1 MDKIDSLVRLYLIG
15 GFSGVLGLTDEKTLV
30 ALRQFGFPK
39 VLDEKV
45 KEIIKEV
52 KKDYLKLRSSRSEA
66 QEVNEL
72 VEETGKKLFDLLKN
86 WQGNKAAAKKKGGG
100 KYAKS
105 PI

>member
-1 MDKIDSLVRLYLIG
+1 MGKIDSLIRLYLIG
-15 GFSGVLGLTDEKTLV
+15 GFSGVPGLTDEKILV

-66 QEVNEL
+66 QEINEL
-72 VEETGKKLFDLLKN
+72 VEKTGKKLFDLLKN
-86 WQGNKAAAKKKGGG
+86 WQGNKAVAKKKGRGN
-100 KYAKS
+100 YAES